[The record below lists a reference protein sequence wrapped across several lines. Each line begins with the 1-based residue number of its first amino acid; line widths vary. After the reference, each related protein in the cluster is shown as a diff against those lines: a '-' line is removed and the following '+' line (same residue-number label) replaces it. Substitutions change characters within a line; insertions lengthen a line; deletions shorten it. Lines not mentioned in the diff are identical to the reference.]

1 MKFFIKILIVFA
13 IIASC
18 KNHGSLDKSQI
29 KTFDLTKKA
38 DISSIKLSDLDFID
52 IEYIPLE
59 TCEDNSIGHFDIRA
73 VTHRFIADNNFFII
87 KQFNDIL
94 LFQTDGSFV
103 SRIGTVGRGPGE
115 YEVAHD
121 IDIDKTGYLYLV
133 SGFQEKFN
141 LYSENGKFIRSFKSP
156 FQGPV
161 QFRLSEDKIICYV
174 DNLQGNSENSFIITD
189 TLGLVLKAFPNN
201 YPFKPYK
208 GIPTVIGRENL
219 FYNFNN
225 RLYIKEVYSDTI
237 YNFDKMLFKPHMVL
251 ATGDRLLTPE
261 ARAQFDLSYLSE
273 NYIRPIHLFEFG
285 DFVYYEYTY
294 SFKLGTKNILYAFI
308 GSKTT
313 EFQAFIDADHGL
325 INDLDGGLP
334 FLPKTIKDNKTV
346 ISWIDANK
354 LKEYVAS
361 ENFKNSKPLYP
372 EKKEKLE
379 KLADSLKETDNPV
392 LVMVRLKH

>member
-1 MKFFIKILIVFA
+1 MKLIIRFLIVFA
-13 IIASC
+13 IIESC
-18 KNHGSLDKSQI
+18 QNSIRLDQSQI
-29 KTFDLTKKA
+29 KTFDLTKRA
-38 DISSIKLSDLDFID
+38 DISFLKLSDLGFID

-59 TCEDNSIGHFDIRA
+59 TCEENSIGHFDIRT
-73 VTHRFIADNNFFII
+73 VTHRFIDDNNFFII

-103 SRIGTVGRGPGE
+103 SRIGTVGRGPEE

-156 FQGPV
+156 FKGPV
-161 QFRLSEDKIICYV
+161 QFRLSEEKIICYV
-174 DNLQGNSENSFIITD
+174 ENFQGNSENSFIVID
-189 TLGLVLKAFPNN
+189 TLGLMLKAFPNK

-208 GIPTVIGRENL
+208 GIPTVFGRENL

-237 YNFDKMLFKPHMVL
+237 YSFDKMVFKPHMVL
-251 ATGDRLLTPE
+251 ATGDRLITPE

-273 NYIRPIHLFEFG
+273 NFIRPIHLFEFG

-294 SFKLGTKNILYAFI
+294 NFKPGTKNILYGFI

-313 EFQAFIDADHGL
+313 EFQVFIDADQGL
-325 INDLDGGLP
+325 INDLDGGP
-334 FLPKTIKDNKTV
+334 SFLPKTIKDNKTV
-346 ISWIDANK
+346 ISWIDAKK

-361 ENFKNSKPLYP
+361 EDFKNSQPKYL
-372 EKKEKLE
+372 EKKKELE
-379 KLADSLKETDNPV
+379 ILADSIKETDNPILV
-392 LVMVRLKH
+392 LVSLKK